1 MISREIASQIKKLQ
15 SKYPVISITGPRQS
29 GKTTLAQAHFPKHT
43 YSNLENPDIFSLA
56 RSDPKSFLKLGS
68 KTKMIIDEVQKLPEL
83 LSYIQTEVDVQ
94 KIASQYVITGS
105 QNFSL
110 SEKITQSLAGRV
122 ANFTLLP
129 LSYRE
134 LMKNKH
140 SGDRSVFELMITGF
154 YPAIYDRNIPAKD
167 FYRDYL
173 FTYVERDVRQIVN
186 IGDLSNF
193 QKFLQL
199 LAGRVGQ
206 KINFSSLSDDV
217 GVSYKTIDAWISILE
232 ASYIVFKLQPYY
244 ENFGKRLTK
253 SPKIFFT
260 DTGLLSYLL
269 SIESAKIFENYHLAG
284 SIFENFIISEKMK
297 EIYNR
302 RSLDR
307 LYYWNDNNRNEV
319 DLIVD
324 CGMTKEAVEVKM
336 SKTFSSDFLKGLN
349 YWKHI
354 AKKYK
359 VTQKIIYTG
368 EVEQRIHDAQLLNW
382 KSYVG

>member
-29 GKTTLAQAHFPKHT
+29 GKTTLAQAHFPKHA
-43 YSNLENPDIFSLA
+43 YFNLENPDIFSLA
-56 RSDPKSFLKLGS
+56 RSDSKSFLKLGS

-134 LMKNKH
+134 LTKNKH

-154 YPAIYDRNIPAKD
+154 YPAIYDRNIPPKD

-173 FTYVERDVRQIVN
+173 LTYVERDVRQIVN

-193 QKFLQL
+193 QNFLQL

-260 DTGLLSYLL
+260 DTGLLSFLL

-336 SKTFSSDFLKGLN
+336 SKTFSSDFLKGLS
-349 YWKHI
+349 YWKYV

-368 EVEQRIHDAQLLNW
+368 EVEQRIHDTQLLNW